1 MTQSHYH
8 SAVLNVTKGDFVVHN
23 LDRVEPAYAAF
34 DGTMYAG
41 RLPANNIDAVGG
53 MERTGD
59 TMFWM
64 FEPTEQSVP
73 DTLVIWLNGGTYEKF
88 VHSFSIIPCVR
99 GWCAYDC

>member
-1 MTQSHYH
+1 M
-8 SAVLNVTKGDFVVHN
+8 VHN

-73 DTLVIWLNGGTYEKF
+73 DTLVIWLNGGTYEVCTHSFLVSSLACVCGVRTRLLIHARVF
-88 VHSFSIIPCVR
+88 VH
-99 GWCAYDC
+99 